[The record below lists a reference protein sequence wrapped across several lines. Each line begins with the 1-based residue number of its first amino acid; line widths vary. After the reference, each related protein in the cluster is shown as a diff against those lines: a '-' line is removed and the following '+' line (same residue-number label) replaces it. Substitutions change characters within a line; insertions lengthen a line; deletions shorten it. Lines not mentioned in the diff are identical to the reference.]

1 MYEKVILSGFGIHPC
16 FVDEQEAINKKEEGY
31 QWMNEL
37 ESILKKK
44 ELYSVGEIGLD
55 FRKDVL

>member
-1 MYEKVILSGFGIHPC
+1 MSGFGIHPC